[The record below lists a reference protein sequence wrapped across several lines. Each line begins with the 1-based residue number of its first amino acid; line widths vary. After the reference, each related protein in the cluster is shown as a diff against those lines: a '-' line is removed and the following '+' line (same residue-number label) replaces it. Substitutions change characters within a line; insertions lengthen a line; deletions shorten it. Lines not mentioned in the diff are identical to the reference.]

1 MKQRLLFGLFLLTGV
16 FTMQI
21 VKGQAFLGALAFGG
35 NLTQVDGD
43 EVYGFKKIGFNVG
56 AAAIYPFTKK
66 WSVSIEAS
74 FTQKG
79 AYQKYPQVADPSK
92 LLPYYNLRLNYLEVP
107 FLVHFTDKGFL
118 NFGLGLSWGRL
129 VGIKEIEW
137 GETIHSSI
145 TNSPYANNDIN
156 GIVSIQ
162 IPIYKKLKFN
172 FRYAYSFAS
181 IRTREFENIFGDK
194 WKRDQYNNILTFR
207 IVYVFNERIVEG
219 E

>member
-1 MKQRLLFGLFLLTGV
+1 MKQRLLIGLFLLIGIITRQEV
-16 FTMQI
+16 MS
-21 VKGQAFLGALAFGG
+21 QAFLGALAFGG

-56 AAAIYPFTKK
+56 VAAIYPFNDK
-66 WSVSIEAS
+66 WSLSIEAS
-74 FTQKG
+74 YAQKG
-79 AYQKYPQVADPSK
+79 AYQKYPHQADPSK
-92 LLPYYNLRLNYLEVP
+92 QLPYYNLRLNYLEVP
-107 FLVHFTDKGFL
+107 LIMHFTDKGFL

-156 GIVSIQ
+156 GIVSVQ
-162 IPIYKKLKFN
+162 IPIYKRFKFN

-181 IRTREFENIFGDK
+181 IRTREFSNVFGDK
-194 WKRDQYNNILTFR
+194 WKRDQYNNILTLR